1 MKKTTH
7 ANPFTTL
14 FALLLFLGDPSVST
28 AQAWTKAKNSG
39 FYKLDFSR
47 ISAANV
53 FNTKSEVIPFRSI
66 TNNITSFYG
75 EYGVSNKFTLIGY
88 VPFLINNQLGE
99 LKNTAGAV
107 FLPST
112 SETNFGDVDLGF
124 RYQLYNKNG
133 ISLSANL
140 LLGLPTGNSTQKD
153 GLLTGDGEFNQL
165 LKLAI
170 GTGKARW
177 WTQGAVGFNNRTK
190 DFSDEFRYDF
200 EFGYK
205 FFNDRLLTILK
216 LNGIES
222 LDNGT
227 AKENIVGVFSNNVEF
242 AGVGPEVLY
251 YVNNKKNVGVSLRIA
266 GSLKGRNI
274 LAAPS
279 IAVGVFA
286 QF

>member
-1 MKKTTH
+1 MKKATKFSTI
-7 ANPFTTL
+7 TTL
-14 FALLLFLGDPSVST
+14 ILFFIFLGDPSVLK
-28 AQAWTKAKNSG
+28 AQAWTKAEGSG

-47 ISAANV
+47 IGAMDV
-53 FNTKSEVIPFRSI
+53 FNTESKVIPFRTI
-66 TNNITSFYG
+66 TNTITSFYG
-75 EYGVSNKFTLIGY
+75 EYGVNNKLTLIGY
-88 VPFLINNQLGE
+88 VPFLINNQLGA
-99 LKNTAGAV
+99 LKSTTGVVLA
-107 FLPST
+107 PST
-112 SETNFGDVDLGF
+112 AETNFGDVDLGL
-124 RYQLYNKNG
+124 RYQLFNKNG

-153 GLLTGDGEFNQL
+153 GLLTGDGEFNQM

-190 DFSDEFRYDF
+190 SFSDEFRYDF

-205 FFNDRLLTILK
+205 FFNDRFLTILK

-222 LDNGT
+222 LHNGT
-227 AKENIVGVFSNNVEF
+227 AKENIVGVFSNNVEY

-251 YVNNKKNVGVSLRIA
+251 YVNDKKNMGVSLRIA

-279 IAVGVFA
+279 FAVGVFA

>member
-1 MKKTTH
+1 MKQIKIIS
-7 ANPFTTL
+7 
-14 FALLLFLGDPSVST
+14 ALLFIVLFVDPSVSS
-28 AQAWTKAKNSG
+28 AQAWTKAQNSG

-47 ISAANV
+47 IGATDV
-53 FNTKSEVIPFRSI
+53 FNTKSEVIPYRTI
-66 TNNITSFYG
+66 TNTITSFYG
-75 EYGVSNKFTLIGY
+75 EYGITNKFTLLGY
-88 VPFLINNQLGE
+88 IPFLVNNQLGAT
-99 LKNTAGAV
+99 KNATGGIVLPAV
-107 FLPST
+107 SA
-112 SETNFGDVDLGF
+112 TNFGDVDLGV

-140 LLGLPTGNSTQKD
+140 LLGLPTGNSTQAN
-153 GLLTGDGEFNQL
+153 GLITGDGEFNQVV
-165 LKLAI
+165 KLAI
-170 GTGKARW
+170 GTGKTRW
-177 WTQGAVGFNNRTK
+177 WTQGALGFNNRTK
-190 DFSDEFRYDF
+190 GFSDEFRYDF

-205 FFNDRLLTILK
+205 FFNDRFLTILK

-227 AKENIVGVFSNNVEF
+227 AKENPAGLFSNNVEY

-251 YVNNKKNVGVSLRIA
+251 YVNDKKKMGVSLRVA

>member
-1 MKKTTH
+1 MKKTTYF
-7 ANPFTTL
+7 NPLAIL
-14 FALLLFLGDPSVST
+14 FAFFLIVTAPSVST
-28 AQAWTKAKNSG
+28 AQAWTKAENSG

-47 ISAANV
+47 ISATDV
-53 FNTKSEVIPFRSI
+53 FNTKSELVPFRSI

-75 EYGVSNKFTLIGY
+75 EYGVTNKFTLIGY
-88 VPFLINNQLGE
+88 IPFLVNNQLGE
-99 LKNTAGAV
+99 LKSTAGAV
-107 FLPST
+107 LSPST
-112 SETNFGDVDLGF
+112 AETNFGDVDLGF
-124 RYQLYNKNG
+124 RYQLFNKNG

-140 LLGLPTGNSTQKD
+140 LLGLPTGNSTEKN
-153 GLLTGDGEFNQL
+153 GLLTGDGEFNQMF
-165 LKLAI
+165 KLAI

-190 DFSDEFRYDF
+190 SFSDEFRYDF

-227 AKENIVGVFSNNVEF
+227 AKENIVGIFSNNVEF

-251 YVNNKKNVGVSLRIA
+251 YINDKKNIGVSLRIA

>member
-1 MKKTTH
+1 MKKTTK
-7 ANPFTTL
+7 FGVLKTFILTMV
-14 FALLLFLGDPSVST
+14 LLAPSVLK
-28 AQAWTKAKNSG
+28 AQAWTKAEGTG

-47 ISAANV
+47 ISATDV
-53 FNTKSEVIPFRSI
+53 FNTKSEVIPFRTI

-75 EYGVSNKFTLIGY
+75 EYGVTNKFTLLGY
-88 VPFLINNQLGE
+88 VPFLINNKLGE
-99 LKNTAGAV
+99 TKNATGGIVLPAV
-107 FLPST
+107 

-124 RYQLYNKNG
+124 RYQLFNKNG
-133 ISLSANL
+133 ISLSVNL
-140 LLGLPTGNSTQKD
+140 LLGLPTGNSTQKE
-153 GLLTGDGEFNQL
+153 GLLTGDGEFNQM

-170 GTGKARW
+170 GTGKTRW
-177 WTQGAVGFNNRTK
+177 WTQGALGFNNRTK
-190 DFSDEFRYDF
+190 GFSDEFRYDF

-227 AKENIVGVFSNNVEF
+227 AKENIVGVFSNNVEY

-251 YVNNKKNVGVSLRIA
+251 YVNDKKKMGVSLRVA

>member
-1 MKKTTH
+1 MKKATKFSAISTLILL
-7 ANPFTTL
+7 FT
-14 FALLLFLGDPSVST
+14 FLGDPSVAS
-28 AQAWTKAKNSG
+28 AQAWTKAENSG

-47 ISAANV
+47 IGATDV
-53 FNTKSEVIPFRSI
+53 FDTKSELFPFRSI
-66 TNNITSFYG
+66 TNNIASFYG
-75 EYGVSNKFTLIGY
+75 EYGVNNKLTLIGY
-88 VPFLINNQLGE
+88 IPFLINNQLGD
-99 LKNTAGAV
+99 LKTTAGAI
-107 FLPST
+107 LSPST

-124 RYQLYNKNG
+124 RYQLLNKNG

-153 GLLTGDGEFNQL
+153 GLLTGDGEFNQM

-190 DFSDEFRYDF
+190 SFSDEFRYDF

-251 YVNNKKNVGVSLRIA
+251 YVNNKKNLGVSLRIA

-279 IAVGVFA
+279 FAVGAFA

>member
-1 MKKTTH
+1 MKKTTKFS
-7 ANPFTTL
+7 ALASLIL
-14 FALLLFLGDPSVST
+14 FFYFFGDPSVLN
-28 AQAWTKAKNSG
+28 AQAWTKAQNSG

-47 ISAANV
+47 ISAADV

-75 EYGVSNKFTLIGY
+75 EYGVTNKFTLIGY

-99 LKNTAGAV
+99 LKSTAGAV
-107 FLPST
+107 LLPSA

-124 RYQLYNKNG
+124 RYQLFNKNG

-153 GLLTGDGEFNQL
+153 GLLTGDGEFNQM

-170 GTGKARW
+170 GTGKTRW

-190 DFSDEFRYDF
+190 NFSDEFRYDF

-227 AKENIVGVFSNNVEF
+227 AKENIVGVFSNNVEY
-242 AGVGPEVLY
+242 AGVGPEILY

-279 IAVGVFA
+279 IAVGAFV

>member
-1 MKKTTH
+1 MKKATKFS
-7 ANPFTTL
+7 AFTTL
-14 FALLLFLGDPSVST
+14 ILFSLFLGNPSVSN
-28 AQAWTKAKNSG
+28 AQAWTKAQGSG

-47 ISAANV
+47 IGAMDV
-53 FNTKSEVIPFRSI
+53 YNTKSEVIPFRSI
-66 TNNITSFYG
+66 TNSITSFYG

-88 VPFLINNQLGE
+88 IPFLINNQLGE
-99 LKNTAGAV
+99 LKSTAGV
-107 FLPST
+107 ILSPST
-112 SETNFGDVDLGF
+112 AETNFGDIDLGF

-153 GLLTGDGEFNQL
+153 GLLTGDGEFNQI

-170 GTGKARW
+170 GTGKTRW
-177 WTQGAVGFNNRTK
+177 WTQADVGFNNRTK
-190 DFSDEFRYDF
+190 GFSDEFRYDF

-251 YVNNKKNVGVSLRIA
+251 YVNDKKNIGVSLRIA

-279 IAVGVFA
+279 FAVGVFA

>member
-1 MKKTTH
+1 MKITTH
-7 ANPFTTL
+7 TSAFAILFT
-14 FALLLFLGDPSVST
+14 FLLFLGDSSVSK

-47 ISAANV
+47 ISAADV
-53 FNTKSEVIPFRSI
+53 FNNKNEVIPFRSI

-88 VPFLINNQLGE
+88 IPFLVNNQLGE
-99 LKNTAGAV
+99 SKSSTGTVLS
-107 FLPST
+107 PST

-124 RYQLYNKNG
+124 RYQLFNKNG
-133 ISLSANL
+133 ISLSANV

-153 GLLTGDGEFNQL
+153 GLLTGDGEFNQM
-165 LKLAI
+165 LKLAV

-177 WTQGAVGFNNRTK
+177 WTQAAVGFNNRTK
-190 DFSDEFRYDF
+190 SFSDEFRYDF

-205 FFNDRLLTILK
+205 FYNDRFLTILK

-227 AKENIVGVFSNNVEF
+227 AKENIVGVFSNNVEY
-242 AGVGPEVLY
+242 AGVGPEFLY

-279 IAVGVFA
+279 FAVGVFA

>member
-1 MKKTTH
+1 MKQFKIFST
-7 ANPFTTL
+7 
-14 FALLLFLGDPSVST
+14 LLFIVLFTDPSVLS
-28 AQAWTKAKNSG
+28 AQAWTKAQNSG
-39 FYKLDFSR
+39 FYKIDFSR
-47 ISAANV
+47 IGATDV
-53 FNTKSEVIPFRSI
+53 FNTKSELQPYRTI

-75 EYGVSNKFTLIGY
+75 EYGVTNKFTLLGY
-88 VPFLINNQLGE
+88 VPFLVNNQLAAT
-99 LKNTAGAV
+99 KNATGGTLLPAV
-107 FLPST
+107 SA
-112 SETNFGDVDLGF
+112 TNFGDVDLGV
-124 RYQLYNKNG
+124 RYQLYNRNG

-140 LLGLPTGNSTQKD
+140 LLGLPTGNPTD
-153 GLLTGDGEFNQL
+153 ANGLITGDGEFNQL

-170 GTGKARW
+170 GTGKTRW
-177 WTQGAVGFNNRTK
+177 WTQGGVGFNNRTK
-190 DFSDEFRYDF
+190 CFSDEFRYDF

-227 AKENIVGVFSNNVEF
+227 TKENPAGLFSNNVEF
-242 AGVGPEVLY
+242 AGVGPEILY
-251 YVNNKKNVGVSLRIA
+251 YVNDKKKMGVSLRVA